1 MPSAVRLIT
10 DKPSVTRYEP
20 SEVLDSLIW
29 GDALKVLPKLP
40 DAIADMVFLDPPYF
54 LQLPPK
60 RLLRWTVKTLVEG
73 VNEEWDKFE
82 SFEDYDRFIESV
94 LKS

>member
-1 MPSAVRLIT
+1 MSSAVRLIT

-20 SEVLDSLIW
+20 GEVLDSLFW

-54 LQLPPK
+54 L
-60 RLLRWTVKTLVEG
+60 
-73 VNEEWDKFE
+73 
-82 SFEDYDRFIESV
+82 
-94 LKS
+94 